1 MITNIELTNWK
12 GYKETS
18 LQFSRGVNFIT
29 GPNGI
34 GKTSLLD
41 AICFALLGTIDFL
54 GSYKGLTFRNL
65 IRNPSLDTE
74 IHVSLSLNSD
84 SYEIVRRISASRKA
98 EMYKNSKLVE
108 SRWDAVTTRVLELF
122 NSSDDFLGRCVF
134 LTEGDTYEYINKPP
148 GEGLARH
155 IEGVLGINRME
166 ALLQSMQLLSRK
178 YGQKSKELRNELE
191 TAKSLDVRDLASIE
205 QISKQIES
213 FEREQ
218 DTISK
223 DMVALNEEYAE
234 MHSHYVTL
242 TGHLNNIKVKIDE
255 WNRISK
261 PITNELNLVRFIEN
275 MLSVCEKEKVDV
287 DQKREKLSIN
297 KGQISAKISN
307 QQAVRD
313 ILQIRPEHEHTK
325 ESICPVCKRPLSDQ
339 MAKQIDDECVLAI
352 EQLQMQMKDTDEN
365 ILLSSRQADLVN
377 SRINILRELES
388 RISDLLQHN
397 IQLVSV
403 AEGEKR
409 IAGLSKE
416 LTEIK
421 NRIDKYQADTHKAR
435 AGLIELEIDKK
446 QIQGRTDSQRRRSL
460 EKTLIKLSKVEF
472 LSESFIKSLE
482 SSLAEQ
488 RNKML
493 APLTEELSKIWSTFM
508 GSPVQVELGDKFE
521 LNIVDSRYHAPFK
534 FSQLSGGEK
543 TALLILTHVLLCKYF
558 SDSDFMLLD
567 EPLEHL
573 DSKNRWALINYLVQ
587 SCDKG
592 FPEQLIITTIE
603 EPYVR
608 EYIGSSSVQVTRLG
622 Q

>member
-1 MITNIELTNWK
+1 MITAVQLTNWK
-12 GYKETS
+12 GHKEIS

-41 AICFALLGTIDFL
+41 AICFALLGNIDFL

-65 IRNPSLDTE
+65 IRDPSLDTE
-74 IHVSLSLNSD
+74 IHIYLSSNSD
-84 SYEIVRRISASRKA
+84 NYEIVRKISASRKA
-98 EMYKNSKLVE
+98 EMFKNRTLIE
-108 SRWDAVTTRVLELF
+108 SRWDAVSARVLELF

-134 LTEGDTYEYINKPP
+134 LTEGDTYEYVNKPP
-148 GEGLARH
+148 GEGLAKH

-166 ALLQSMQLLSRK
+166 TLLKSMQLISKKYDQESR
-178 YGQKSKELRNELE
+178 ELRSELE
-191 TAKSLDVRDLASIE
+191 TTASLDAKDLDSIQ
-205 QISKQIES
+205 QISTKITS
-213 FEREQ
+213 FEIER

-223 DMVALNEEYAE
+223 NILELNEKYADK
-234 MHSHYVTL
+234 HSSHIAL
-242 TGHLNNIKVKIDE
+242 TGHLNNIKVKINE
-255 WNRISK
+255 WNSIAE
-261 PITNELNLVRFIEN
+261 PIANESNLIGFIEN
-275 MLSVCEKEKVDV
+275 VLAAYEKEAIAL

-297 KGQISAKISN
+297 KGEVTARISN

-313 ILQIRPEHEHTK
+313 ILQSRPEHDHIK
-325 ESICPVCKRPLSDQ
+325 GRICPVCKRKLSDNL
-339 MAKQIDDECVLAI
+339 AKQIDDECI
-352 EQLQMQMKDTDEN
+352 FTITQLQNQMIGIDDD
-365 ILLSSRQADLVN
+365 ILATNKQLDFVN
-377 SRINILRELES
+377 RKISILKGLES
-388 RISDLLQHN
+388 RINDLLPYSMP
-397 IQLVSV
+397 LVSV
-403 AEGEKR
+403 IEVEKR
-409 IAGLSKE
+409 VAELSKE
-416 LTEIK
+416 IARIKEQINNYQEDSHRIKPSLIGLEIEK
-421 NRIDKYQADTHKAR
+421 KHVQERIDP
-435 AGLIELEIDKK
+435 
-446 QIQGRTDSQRRRSL
+446 QRRKNL
-460 EKTLIKLSKVEF
+460 EQTLIKFSKIEF
-472 LSESFIKSLE
+472 LSEIFTKALE
-482 SSLAEQ
+482 SSLTEQ

-493 APLTEELSKIWSTFM
+493 APLTEELSKMWSGFM
-508 GSPVQVELGDKFE
+508 RAKVQVELGGKFE
-521 LNIVDSRYHAPFK
+521 LNIIDDRYRTPFK

-622 Q
+622 

>member
-1 MITNIELTNWK
+1 MITNIQLTNWK
-12 GYKETS
+12 GHKETS
-18 LQFSRGVNFIT
+18 LQFSRGVNFII

-65 IRNPSLDTE
+65 IRDPSLDTE
-74 IHVSLSLNSD
+74 IRVSLSLNSD
-84 SYEIVRRISASRKA
+84 SYEIVRKISASRKA

-108 SRWDAVTTRVLELF
+108 SHWDAVTTQVLELF

-155 IEGVLGINRME
+155 IGGVLGINRME
-166 ALLQSMQLLSRK
+166 ALLKSMQLLSRK
-178 YGQKSKELRNELE
+178 YGQKSKELRIELE
-191 TAKSLDVRDLASIE
+191 TAKSLDTRDLASIQ
-205 QISKQIES
+205 QISTQIKS
-213 FEREQ
+213 FERERGV
-218 DTISK
+218 ISK

-234 MHSHYVTL
+234 KHSSYATL

-255 WNRISK
+255 WNSISE
-261 PITNELNLVRFIEN
+261 PITKELNLVGFIEN
-275 MLSVCEKEKVDV
+275 MLPACEKEKIALDR
-287 DQKREKLSIN
+287 KREKLSIN

-325 ESICPVCKRPLSDQ
+325 ERKCPVCKRPLSDQ
-339 MAKQIDDECVLAI
+339 LAKQIDDECVLAI
-352 EQLQMQMKDTDEN
+352 EQLQQQMKDTDEN
-365 ILLSSRQADLVN
+365 ILLSNRQANLVN
-377 SRINILRELES
+377 SRISILKELES
-388 RISDLLQHN
+388 RINDLRQYN

-409 IAGLSKE
+409 IAELSKE
-416 LTEIK
+416 SAEIK
-421 NRIDKYQADTHKAR
+421 KRLDKYQEDSDRIKPS
-435 AGLIELEIDKK
+435 LIELEIDKK
-446 QIQGRTDSQRRRSL
+446 QIQERIDPQRRKNL
-460 EKTLIKLSKVEF
+460 EKTLIKESKIEF
-472 LSESFIKSLE
+472 LSELFIKSLE

-493 APLTEELSKIWSTFM
+493 APLTEELSKMWSTFM
-508 GSPVQVELGDKFE
+508 STPVQVELGEKFE
-521 LNIVDSRYHAPFK
+521 LNIVDNRYHAPFK

-608 EYIGSSSVQVTRLG
+608 EYIGSPSVQVTRLG